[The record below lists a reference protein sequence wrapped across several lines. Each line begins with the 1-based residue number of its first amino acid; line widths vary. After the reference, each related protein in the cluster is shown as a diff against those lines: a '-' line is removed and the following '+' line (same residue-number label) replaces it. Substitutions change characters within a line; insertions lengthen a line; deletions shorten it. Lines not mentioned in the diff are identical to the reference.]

1 VNALLDSILER
12 PKNQK
17 IAILAVLIILL
28 VAGYY
33 SVWYGPRSEE
43 ITRLGEDVE
52 AARNEKTIKRQRV
65 AVLPQL
71 QKELH
76 ELDIRLKEAVA
87 QLPNKKEM
95 ADLLSGISAKA
106 QTSGLEIILF
116 RPRAENFKDFYAE
129 VPIDINVRGDFY
141 NVVTF
146 FDEVGR
152 LNRLVNINNIVF
164 RNPKVT
170 GNQIMLEASSLATS
184 YRFLDEAERKKIAEE
199 KAKAAKEKR

>member
-1 VNALLDSILER
+1 VNGLIDSILER
-12 PKNQK
+12 PNNQK

-43 ITRLGEDVE
+43 VTRLGEDVE
-52 AARNEKTIKRQRV
+52 ASRNDKMIKQQRI
-65 AVLPQL
+65 AILPQL
-71 QKELH
+71 RKELH

-129 VPIDINVRGDFY
+129 IPVDINVRGDFY
-141 NVVTF
+141 SVAIF

-152 LNRLVNINNIVF
+152 LSRLVNIDNIVF

-170 GNQIMLEASSLATS
+170 GNQVMLEGSTLATT
-184 YRFLDEAERKKIAEE
+184 YRFLDEAERKRIAEE